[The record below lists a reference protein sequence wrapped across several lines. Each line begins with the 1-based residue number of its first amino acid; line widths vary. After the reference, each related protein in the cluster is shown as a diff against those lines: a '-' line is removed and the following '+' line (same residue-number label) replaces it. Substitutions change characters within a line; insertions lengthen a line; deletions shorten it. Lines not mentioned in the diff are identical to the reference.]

1 MNTASE
7 EIPSI
12 AVLMTCFNRREQT
25 LRCLDLLFTQNELP
39 RVRLEVFLVD
49 DGSRDGTA
57 DAVRARFRSV
67 HVIAGSGN
75 LYWNGGMR
83 VAFAE
88 AMKRGFDL
96 YVWLNDDTLLFP
108 TALESMLAVHRQ
120 LCTQNIDA
128 ILTGST
134 CDAATGNR
142 SYGGCRW
149 ASGWKRELEP
159 VPTSTQELLACDTMN
174 GNCTLIP
181 AKIAHGLGNL
191 DARFTHSFGDFDYG
205 FRAVKAGF
213 TVYAVPGFVGS
224 CSDNSRRGT
233 WRDRTA
239 TLRKRW
245 QHLNSVKGSPFPEWT
260 VYCRR
265 HLGWLWPLYAVSPYV
280 KTVAMSFRP
289 QALRRGA

>member
-1 MNTASE
+1 MNTAPE

-25 LRCLDLLFTQNELP
+25 LRCLDLLFAQTELP

-96 YVWLNDDTLLFP
+96 YLWLNDDTLLFP

-134 CDAATGNR
+134 CDAGNGQPELWWMPLGQWLEAR
-142 SYGGCRW
+142 TRTRADEHTRAPCVRHDERQLHLDSCKHRAW
-149 ASGWKRELEP
+149 AR
-159 VPTSTQELLACDTMN
+159 
-174 GNCTLIP
+174 
-181 AKIAHGLGNL
+181 
-191 DARFTHSFGDFDYG
+191 
-205 FRAVKAGF
+205 
-213 TVYAVPGFVGS
+213 
-224 CSDNSRRGT
+224 
-233 WRDRTA
+233 
-239 TLRKRW
+239 
-245 QHLNSVKGSPFPEWT
+245 
-260 VYCRR
+260 
-265 HLGWLWPLYAVSPYV
+265 
-280 KTVAMSFRP
+280 
-289 QALRRGA
+289 